1 MDEHPRIIAHRG
13 VARSYPENTLAAFEA
28 AVAAGADG
36 IELDIQLTA
45 DGVPVVLHDPSLQR
59 TTGVDGDVNR
69 LTAAAVDALSACEPA
84 RFGERFRGEPLP
96 RLTRV
101 AERLS
106 AVPGLWVFIEVKPEV
121 LRHHSAPATVQAVLA
136 ASEALGDQRVIIS
149 FRDDVLQATR
159 SQARAAVGWVIPRYG
174 TAAIERARALTPEF
188 LFCHHKLLPAGM
200 ARLPDGPWDWAIY
213 EVDDASLA
221 ERLCRRG
228 VGWLES
234 MCPGELR
241 AAMSR
246 AAGERAVS
254 PSRQGRTPD

>member
-1 MDEHPRIIAHRG
+1 MDEQPRIIAHRG
-13 VARSYPENTLAAFEA
+13 VARTYPENTLAAFEA
-28 AVAAGADG
+28 AVAAGVDG
-36 IELDIQLTA
+36 VELDIQLTA

-69 LTAAAVDALSACEPA
+69 LKATDIDALSASEPA

-96 RLTRV
+96 RLNRV

-106 AVPGLWVFIEVKPEV
+106 AVPGLRVFIEIKPEV

-136 ASEALGDQRVIIS
+136 ASDGLGDQRVIIS

-159 SQARAAVGWVIPRYG
+159 SQARTAVGWVLPRYG
-174 TAAIERARALTPEF
+174 AAAIERARALTPEF
-188 LFCHHKLLPAGM
+188 LFCDHKLLPASM
-200 ARLPDGPWDWAIY
+200 ARLPEGPWAWAVY

-221 ERLCRRG
+221 DRLCQRG

-234 MCPGELR
+234 MCPGELK

-246 AAGERAVS
+246 TDGQRD
-254 PSRQGRTPD
+254 RG